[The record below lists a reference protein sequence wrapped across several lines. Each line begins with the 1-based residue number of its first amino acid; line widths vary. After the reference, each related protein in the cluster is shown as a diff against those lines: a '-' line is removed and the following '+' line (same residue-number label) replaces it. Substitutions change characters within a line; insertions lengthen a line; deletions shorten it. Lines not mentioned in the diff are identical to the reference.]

1 MSVLG
6 SKIMRQFSDLIEMM
20 IHKEKNS
27 TTMIHKEPTFPD
39 RQAVV
44 DVGGGLQLQGKLL
57 PGEMTH
63 CRRMGGTRTHHTP
76 SSGTF
81 HDMV

>member
-6 SKIMRQFSDLIEMM
+6 SKIMRQFSDLIEMR

-44 DVGGGLQLQGKLL
+44 DVGGGLQLQGKAAARGDDLL
-57 PGEMTH
+57 QAHGRHED
-63 CRRMGGTRTHHTP
+63 
-76 SSGTF
+76 SSYA
-81 HDMV
+81 